1 MNDLVKR
8 TNSYERITDM
18 LFFGAFASYILFLG
32 NHLVITDRRTHP
44 EDYVKTTEEVREYL
58 DLREKIN
65 YINIQPNYV
74 EVNHIKTGL
83 ECFFS
88 ENLPNEEH
96 VSGMKEYIEDV
107 ERVRKT
113 KDRLTAPLAGIL
125 ALCLTGLLGYNKMIN
140 RK

>member
-32 NHLVITDRRTHP
+32 NHLVITDRRAHP

-74 EVNHIKTGL
+74 EVNHIKLGWNVFL
-83 ECFFS
+83 
-88 ENLPNEEH
+88 
-96 VSGMKEYIEDV
+96 VKIYQMKNMLV
-107 ERVRKT
+107 V
-113 KDRLTAPLAGIL
+113 
-125 ALCLTGLLGYNKMIN
+125 
-140 RK
+140 